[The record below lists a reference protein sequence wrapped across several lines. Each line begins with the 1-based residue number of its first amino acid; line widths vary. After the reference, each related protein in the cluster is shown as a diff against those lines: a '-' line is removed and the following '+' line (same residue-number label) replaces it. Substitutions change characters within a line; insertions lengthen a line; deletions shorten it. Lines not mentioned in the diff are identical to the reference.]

1 VTSSDATASTP
12 AAGPWERFGAAGDL
26 LRRLASGGRTAPAYL
41 FDGPDLSAPRAAARV
56 FAAALLCEREDA
68 PCGACSACVRVRS
81 GAHPDLHLRG
91 RDKAT
96 VISVEALAALLER
109 AHQAPLEA
117 ERQVFIVEPADAMA
131 PEAIARYLKSLE
143 EPPPS
148 TTFVL
153 VTARPDRLPDTV
165 RSRCQR
171 VRFSAPPESE
181 VAARLLASGVDAARV
196 AFLAR
201 AADGSHARADRLARL
216 GIDEAVA
223 AMARAATGGVPAAA
237 TEAERILGELRRRA
251 GEASTSAPDPAEGGG
266 EAAPEGS
273 PGEALRRA
281 LEDLFHALLVAC
293 RDRTAGLESGPLA
306 ALDPD
311 LAATALER
319 LGRLASY
326 VRRNVTPAA
335 LLVEAV
341 SAMYVPAARTRR

>member
-1 VTSSDATASTP
+1 VTSSDAAVSPP
-12 AAGPWERFGAAGDL
+12 AAGPWERFGPAGDL
-26 LRRLASGGRTAPAYL
+26 LRRLAGGGRVAPAYL
-41 FDGPDLSAPRAAARV
+41 FDGPDLDAPRAAARL
-56 FAAALLCEREDA
+56 FAAALLCERDDS
-68 PCGACSACVRVRS
+68 PCGACSSCLRVRT

-96 VISVEALAALLER
+96 VISVEALAALLDR

-117 ERQVFIVEPADAMA
+117 RRQVFVVEPADAMA

-171 VRFSAPPESE
+171 VRFAAPSERE
-181 VAARLLASGVDAARV
+181 VAGRLAAAGVDAARV
-196 AFLAR
+196 PFLAR
-201 AADGSHARADRLARL
+201 AADGSHARAERLALL
-216 GIDEAVA
+216 GVDEAVA
-223 AMARAATGGVPAAA
+223 AIVRAATEGVPAAA
-237 TEAERILGELRRRA
+237 TATDRVLAELRRRA
-251 GEASTSAPDPAEGGG
+251 GEAAAAADAADADP
-266 EAAPEGS
+266 AAPEGS

-293 RDRTAGLESGPLA
+293 RDRVAGLEDGPLVA
-306 ALDPD
+306 VDPS

-319 LGRLASY
+319 LSRLASY

-335 LLVEAV
+335 LLIEAV
-341 SAMYVPAARTRR
+341 SAMYVPARRPGR